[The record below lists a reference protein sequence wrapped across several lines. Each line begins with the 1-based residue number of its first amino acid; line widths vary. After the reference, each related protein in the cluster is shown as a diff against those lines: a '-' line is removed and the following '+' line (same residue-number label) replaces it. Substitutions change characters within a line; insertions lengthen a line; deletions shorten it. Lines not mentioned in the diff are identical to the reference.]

1 MAEARGGGRGPPTG
15 PSTGCSRDPTGL
27 GTCQMDEIFVGTHS
41 HRVSKCHV
49 GPADPVA
56 DPVQEWALYNET
68 VTSFAQI
75 Q

>member
-1 MAEARGGGRGPPTG
+1 
-15 PSTGCSRDPTGL
+15 
-27 GTCQMDEIFVGTHS
+27 MDEIFVGTHS